1 MFVKELNYK
10 IVLKMESQMIDA
22 FIKRLQFEFEEG
34 SVQVKILKDINGL
47 LEREF
52 NFTLKKGQEKNVS
65 LWIATELVR
74 QGYAKLKENFIE
86 LSELHNILKKEG
98 EAHALQPIDEDF
110 YLKVREQLKFLKQI
124 IESPTAQQSYEKIEA
139 LIRDILS
146 MRLFKILKIASQTR
160 NTRDFTDYM
169 TKEERILFQ
178 ELSSLCIQWK
188 DRLFSLE

>member
-1 MFVKELNYK
+1 
-10 IVLKMESQMIDA
+10 MESQMIDT

-52 NFTLKKGQEKNVS
+52 KLTSKRGQEKNIP
-65 LWIATELVR
+65 LWIATELVK

-86 LSELHNILKKEG
+86 LSELLNVLKKEG
-98 EAHALQPIDEDF
+98 EAHALQSIDEDF

-124 IESPTAQQSYEKIEA
+124 DSPTAQQTYEKIEA
-139 LIRDILS
+139 LIRDILT
-146 MRLFKILKIASQTR
+146 MRLFKVLKIASQTR
-160 NTRDFTDYM
+160 TSRDFTEYM

-178 ELSSLCIQWK
+178 ELSSLCIHWK
-188 DRLFSLE
+188 DKLFSLE

>member
-1 MFVKELNYK
+1 
-10 IVLKMESQMIDA
+10 MESQVIDTY
-22 FIKRLQFEFEEG
+22 IRRLQFEFEEG

-52 NFTLKKGQEKNVS
+52 KLTSKRGQEQTIP
-65 LWIATELVR
+65 LWIATELVK

-86 LSELHNILKKEG
+86 LSELHDVLKKEG
-98 EAHALQPIDEDF
+98 EAHALQPIDKDF
-110 YLKVREQLKFLKQI
+110 YLKVREQLKFLKQ

-139 LIRDILS
+139 LIRDILT
-146 MRLFKILKIASQTR
+146 MRLFKVLKIASQTR
-160 NTRDFTDYM
+160 NSRDFTEYM

-188 DRLFSLE
+188 DKLFSLD

>member
-1 MFVKELNYK
+1 
-10 IVLKMESQMIDA
+10 MESQMIDT

-52 NFTLKKGQEKNVS
+52 KLTSKKGQEKNVP
-65 LWIATELVR
+65 LWIATELFK

-86 LSELHNILKKEG
+86 LSELHNVLKKEG
-98 EAHALQPIDEDF
+98 EAHALQPIDKDF

-124 IESPTAQQSYEKIEA
+124 ERESPTAQQNYEKIEA
-139 LIRDILS
+139 LIRDILT
-146 MRLFKILKIASQTR
+146 MRLFKVLKIASQTR
-160 NTRDFTDYM
+160 NSRDFTEYM

-178 ELSSLCIQWK
+178 ELSSLCIHWK
-188 DRLFSLE
+188 DKLFSLE

>member
-1 MFVKELNYK
+1 
-10 IVLKMESQMIDA
+10 MESQMIDT

-52 NFTLKKGQEKNVS
+52 KFTAKKGQEKNIP
-65 LWIATELVR
+65 LWIATELVK

-86 LSELHNILKKEG
+86 LSELHNVLKKEG

-110 YLKVREQLKFLKQI
+110 YLKVREQLRFLKQ

-139 LIRDILS
+139 LIRDILT
-146 MRLFKILKIASQTR
+146 MRLFKVLKIASQTR
-160 NTRDFTDYM
+160 NSRDFTDYM

-178 ELSSLCIQWK
+178 ELSSLCIHWK
-188 DRLFSLE
+188 DKLFSLE

>member
-1 MFVKELNYK
+1 
-10 IVLKMESQMIDA
+10 MESQMIDT

-52 NFTLKKGQEKNVS
+52 KLTSKRGQEKNIP
-65 LWIATELVR
+65 LWIATELVK

-86 LSELHNILKKEG
+86 LSELHNVLKKEG
-98 EAHALQPIDEDF
+98 EAHALQSIDEDF

-124 IESPTAQQSYEKIEA
+124 DSPTAQQTYEKIEA
-139 LIRDILS
+139 LIRDILT
-146 MRLFKILKIASQTR
+146 MRLFKVLKIASQTR
-160 NTRDFTDYM
+160 TSRDFTEYM

-178 ELSSLCIQWK
+178 ELSSLCIHWK
-188 DRLFSLE
+188 DKLFSLE

>member
-1 MFVKELNYK
+1 
-10 IVLKMESQMIDA
+10 MENQMIDT

-52 NFTLKKGQEKNVS
+52 KLTSKRGQEKNIPQ
-65 LWIATELVR
+65 WIATELVK

-86 LSELHNILKKEG
+86 LSELHNVLKKEG
-98 EAHALQPIDEDF
+98 EAHALQSIDEDF
-110 YLKVREQLKFLKQI
+110 YLKIRAQLKFLKQ

-139 LIRDILS
+139 LIRDILT
-146 MRLFKILKIASQTR
+146 MRLFKVLRIASQTR
-160 NTRDFTDYM
+160 NSRDFTEYM

-178 ELSSLCIQWK
+178 ELSSLCIHWK
-188 DRLFSLE
+188 DKLFSLE